1 MAPSNASGPAT
12 ESVSEP
18 RVGDHAS
25 GRLHN
30 TQNITKPQA
39 RPRDLRRRKGE
50 ADGSQRVPQKHGN
63 ASMTHPKAGP
73 NGAGRRTRWM
83 MRGAPESSADRN
95 ARGYNAGRRL
105 NPEEIAAIA
114 AEMGLRVAGAQS

>member
-50 ADGSQRVPQKHGN
+50 ANGSQRV
-63 ASMTHPKAGP
+63 
-73 NGAGRRTRWM
+73 
-83 MRGAPESSADRN
+83 RGAPESSADRN